1 MLLLLLLLYLT
12 PGVTWPS
19 VSDKLQCGYRV
30 ACVGSRRIIYIQV
43 CLARLPVQA
52 SLNGGQGRCHLLKN
66 RKKTLCRALAPV
78 AECVAATT
86 GKRRQWSKPF

>member
-19 VSDKLQCGYRV
+19 ASDQSQCGYRA
-30 ACVGSRRIIYIQV
+30 ACVCSSIIYIQV

-52 SLNGGQGRCHLLKN
+52 SLDYACGQSLVHMLPP
-66 RKKTLCRALAPV
+66 TPV
-78 AECVAATT
+78 C
-86 GKRRQWSKPF
+86 P